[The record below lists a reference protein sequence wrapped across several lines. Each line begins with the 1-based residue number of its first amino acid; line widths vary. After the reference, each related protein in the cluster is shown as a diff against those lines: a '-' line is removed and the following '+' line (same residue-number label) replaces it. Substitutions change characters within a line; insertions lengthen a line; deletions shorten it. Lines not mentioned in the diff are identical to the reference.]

1 MINNQLKKYK
11 KNGFLARRNNTFE
24 KQIGSQPGFVRSPG
38 SRVNLA
44 GQPSFVGFL
53 LISSFVLP
61 ISVQLS
67 S

>member
-1 MINNQLKKYK
+1 MGFWLGETTHLKKK
-11 KNGFLARRNNTFE
+11 
-24 KQIGSQPGFVRSPG
+24 IGSQPGFVRSPG